1 MSFIPRNL
9 LTPFFKLAHPD
20 LLANAPRHVKETN
33 AGALSNLNSYIDSVK
48 NGQDVNIQ
56 TITFYIPEEDSLSYA
71 ERRVTLLPVQKN
83 ATERIKKIQ
92 VENTIKAILA
102 SIQTEQSVF
111 GNSRPDPASIKRP
124 KYKVSYI
131 QDIEAEEQ
139 QQNIELRA
147 AEEAKQLHRKKIR
160 Q

>member
-33 AGALSNLNSYIDSVK
+33 TGALSNLNSYIDAVK

-83 ATERIKKIQ
+83 TSERIKKIQ
-92 VENTIKAILA
+92 VENTIQAILA
-102 SIQTEQSVF
+102 SIQTQQPVF
-111 GNSRPDPASIKRP
+111 GNTRLDPASLKRP
-124 KYKVSYI
+124 KYKVNSI
-131 QDIEAEEQ
+131 QVIQAEEQ
-139 QQNIELRA
+139 EQNIELRA
-147 AEEAKQLHRKKIR
+147 AAEAKQLHRKNIR

>member
-33 AGALSNLNSYIDSVK
+33 TGALSNLNSYIDAVK

-83 ATERIKKIQ
+83 ASERIKKIQ
-92 VENTIKAILA
+92 VENTIQALLA
-102 SIQTEQSVF
+102 SIQTEKSIF
-111 GNSRPDPASIKRP
+111 GDNRPDPASLKMP
-124 KYKVSYI
+124 KYKVSSI
-131 QDIEAEEQ
+131 QDIQAEEQ
-139 QQNIELRA
+139 EKNIEMRA